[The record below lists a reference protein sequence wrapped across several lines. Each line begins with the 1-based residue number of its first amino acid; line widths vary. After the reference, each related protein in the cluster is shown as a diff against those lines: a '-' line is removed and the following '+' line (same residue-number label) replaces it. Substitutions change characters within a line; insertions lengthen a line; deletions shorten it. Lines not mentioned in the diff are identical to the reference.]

1 MRLWIRDFNDDKTL
15 NCISLFFLSVSQNDL
30 EQLDGKTS
38 VRIRGELYQNRL
50 CKSWKGGLEIS

>member
-50 CKSWKGGLEIS
+50 CKS